1 MHSSGIWRLN
11 RFSREEMKSHATSVF
26 IPFSENILVVSWF
39 HGNMYTSVISTNA
52 SGIQKLRFYIK
63 QLAANLQH
71 TSIRA
76 IDHFS
81 AQVSLD

>member
-1 MHSSGIWRLN
+1 
-11 RFSREEMKSHATSVF
+11 
-26 IPFSENILVVSWF
+26 
-39 HGNMYTSVISTNA
+39 MYTSVVSTNA

-76 IDHFS
+76 IDYFS